1 MDDPRVNGKR
11 CSPSKIAIGNFT
23 AGLEPQPQLYTIEKS
38 ERPKDE
44 SVEFDRAI
52 TLCGY
57 GKYHYELVLLCGLI
71 FMSAGFQNGLNAYI
85 LPSAACDLQLSSEE
99 KGLLN
104 VAFLAGGTSS
114 AMLWGIIADVFGRKN
129 ILLGT
134 LIADGTI
141 TIISS
146 LSQSFQTLFVFRF
159 LNGFVIGA
167 PGCLVFSYLGEFHA
181 EKQRAKSICYV
192 GFFFTLA
199 WLVLPGL
206 AWAIIPMTFELRING
221 LQFNSWRLFVAL
233 VGIPTVISSILLIRF
248 PESPKFLVSQGK
260 SKEALK
266 ILRGIF
272 VANTSHSIHDYP
284 VKTLL
289 ANDTAI
295 VNEEASIEKS
305 KFGIT
310 QLLQSIWKQICYL
323 FTPPLLKY
331 AVLFSI
337 MLFANM
343 FGYYGLGL
351 WLPELFNRF
360 ETYYK
365 LHPNTTVTVCEL
377 ATFSVPANPLAEAIT
392 QTQNVILVGNSTA
405 SDDILKGIPCS
416 GTIDEQVF
424 VNTLTVNAV
433 SLLGNVASGYLA
445 DRLGRR
451 TMPVGTMVFAGVF
464 GCSIYFLRSASQN
477 LIVACLFS
485 TFIATGNTVLN
496 SVIVD
501 IFPTH
506 VSAMAICLA
515 TLSGRIGAIA
525 SNLLFGLLLD
535 INCGVPIFLVGGV
548 VIFGGLLG
556 FLIPK
561 KGVITN
567 KYCDN
572 NMAVASA

>member
-1 MDDPRVNGKR
+1 MSETCLFPKTIVNMNTEEKWHI
-11 CSPSKIAIGNFT
+11 C
-23 AGLEPQPQLYTIEKS
+23 YTEKS

-85 LPSAACDLQLSSEE
+85 LPSAGCDLQLSSEE

-104 VAFLAGGTSS
+104 VAFLAGGTAS

-141 TIISS
+141 TMISS

-167 PGCLVFSYLGEFHA
+167 PGSLVFSYLGEFHA

-206 AWAIIPMTFELRING
+206 AWVIIPMTFELRIHG

-233 VGIPTVISSILLIRF
+233 VGIPTVVSGILLTRF

-260 SKEALK
+260 CKEALK
-266 ILRGIF
+266 ILRDIF
-272 VANTSHSIHDYP
+272 VANTSRSVHDYP

-289 ANDTAI
+289 TNDATI
-295 VNEEASIEKS
+295 VKEEVSIDKS

-310 QLLQSIWKQICYL
+310 ELLQSIWKQISCL

-331 AVLFSI
+331 AVLCSI
-337 MLFANM
+337 MLFTNM

-360 ETYYK
+360 EMYYK

-377 ATFSVPANPLAEAIT
+377 ATFSVPTNPVAEAIT
-392 QTQNVILVGNSTA
+392 QTQNVTLLGSSTIATNGILQR
-405 SDDILKGIPCS
+405 IPCT

-424 VNTLTVNAV
+424 INTLTVNAV

-451 TMPVGTMVFAGVF
+451 TMPVGTMVVAGVF

-515 TLSGRIGAIA
+515 TLSGRIGAIV

-567 KYCDN
+567 KYCDKDI
-572 NMAVASA
+572 AVASA